1 MSLTVKTFESSPI
14 NDVDG
19 EHGDVN
25 DDGVGDDVEA
35 EFEEKAGA
43 DLPIRTDPVSLTAHT
58 KTPLPARE
66 MEELKEEIGVRRRR
80 E

>member
-1 MSLTVKTFESSPI
+1 M

-25 DDGVGDDVEA
+25 NDGVGDDVEA

-66 MEELKEEIGVRRRR
+66 IEELKEEIGERRRR